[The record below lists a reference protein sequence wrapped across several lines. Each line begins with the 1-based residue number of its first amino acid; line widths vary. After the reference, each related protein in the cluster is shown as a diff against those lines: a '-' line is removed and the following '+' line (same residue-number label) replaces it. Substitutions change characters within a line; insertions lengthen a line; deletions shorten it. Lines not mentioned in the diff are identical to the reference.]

1 LVNASY
7 IATCLL
13 CNGLILT
20 QRRNAFRSFS
30 DLSEK
35 NKSGRGACPRSSN
48 PGTSRATQLAGK
60 NWLATGDAAIAF
72 DPLSSHGIT
81 NAVYTAN
88 RAVKA
93 IALHLSDGDEKHFQ
107 EYAESLSTIF
117 ATYLGTRY
125 ELYQRERRWPEAAFW
140 SSAEGAQ
147 YDRGAQHGLAPKA
160 HNMIEARNM
169 V

>member
-1 LVNASY
+1 MNASY

-125 ELYQRERRWPEAAFW
+125 ELYRRERRWPEAAFW
-140 SSAEGAQ
+140 TSA
-147 YDRGAQHGLAPKA
+147 KA

-169 V
+169 VQR